1 MDELVLEVHEH
12 QDAKV
17 LTRNRKKL
25 SNREFFRWKPL
36 TDYDVAVEGMAGLIM
51 LRVFTCVHEMR
62 PDYRILLLRA
72 EAVGEQILPVYTGI
86 VDIDG
91 TQLQFVDPD
100 KFRVALIAAQE
111 LMESHLQEWEKTR
124 AQRKPRPVRQIR
136 LEEVPV
142 VETAQN
148 GAPLTSKPFEGL
160 RGLEVK
166 AASTKGSKRPKRRK
180 PSVRS
185 GPAPAP
191 NKNNVRL
198 LLLQRALHPLLGG

>member
-12 QDAKV
+12 PDSRV

-36 TDYDVAVEGMAGLIM
+36 ADYDVAVEGMTGLIM
-51 LRVFTCVHEMR
+51 LRVFTCVHDMR

-91 TQLQFVDPD
+91 TQLQFVDAD
-100 KFRVALIAAQE
+100 KFRVAVVAAQE
-111 LMESHLQEWEKTR
+111 LMASHAEEWERTK
-124 AQRKPRPVRQIR
+124 AQRKPRPIRPIR

-142 VETAQN
+142 VETPN
-148 GAPLTSKPFEGL
+148 GQPLTSKPFEEL
-160 RGLEVK
+160 KGLEVK
-166 AASTKGSKRPKRRK
+166 PSSSKRPKRRK
-180 PSVRS
+180 PPVRS
-185 GPAPAP
+185 GSAPKP
-191 NKNNVRL
+191 NQNNVRL
-198 LLLQRALHPLLGG
+198 LLLQQALRSLLGE